1 MTTDPTL
8 GQHADARPA
17 APRMVRTSV
26 IVGTTLEYY
35 DFYLYGIAAALVFN
49 TQFFVSEDPLIATI
63 GAFATYAVG
72 FVARPLGAVVF
83 GQLGDTIG
91 RRRALVLTL
100 IVIGLSTGVVG
111 LLPTYAS
118 IGVWAPIALVV
129 LRFVQGVSFGGEWA
143 GAVTLAVEHAPQG
156 REGHYSSLP
165 QIGSPI
171 GNVLGS
177 MAFLAVGLL
186 PMESFDAWGWRIPFL
201 AAFPLML
208 VTLWLRSQV
217 EESPTFKKL
226 EAQGSTQKVPALRVF
241 RESLDGIL
249 AGAALSFVTIGGFF
263 LVTTFS
269 ISYGTGTVGLSA
281 NTMLIATLLAS
292 LGQVT
297 TVIVSGLLVD
307 KGIPAFRIALTGLVL
322 MMVVAVPAIY
332 LLSSGSAL
340 LAILA
345 IFVLVQPIAMTH
357 GMLGMLLPGLFDA
370 ELRYSGVA
378 ISYNLSGM
386 VGGFMPM
393 LATYLLLRFDSEA
406 WPIAALLMVI
416 ATISLVGG
424 VWVRVLLRRRESRRR
439 RLP

>member
-8 GQHADARPA
+8 GQHADARPV

-100 IVIGLSTGVVG
+100 IVIGLSTGLVG

-129 LRFVQGVSFGGEWA
+129 LRFIQGVSFGGEWA

-177 MAFLAVGLL
+177 TAFLAVGLL
-186 PMESFDAWGWRIPFL
+186 PPESFDAWGWRLPFL

-226 EAQGSTQKVPALRVF
+226 EAQGTTQKVPALRVF
-241 RESLDGIL
+241 QESLDGIL

-307 KGIPAFRIALTGLVL
+307 KGIPAVRIALTGLVL

-345 IFVLVQPIAMTH
+345 IFLLVQPIAMTH
-357 GMLGMLLPGLFDA
+357 GMLGMLLPGLFDP

-424 VWVRVLLRRRESRRR
+424 VWVRVLRRRRESRRR